1 MRIVLSSVPN
11 SPLISWEERLPLS
24 LRSLAFETTT
34 DPTPAEDGDRTF
46 PTSSSYS
53 SGTQAASGS
62 CLPKATTGGLLRPP
76 TADDTMV
83 GGGMLAFDCLFI
95 ACRCEGGTHP
105 KLAPMQDIRTRFG
118 ARIRQLRND
127 RGWSQEELADKAG
140 LHRTYIGSVE
150 RGEQNLSLVN
160 IERLAVTL
168 SVSLAELFA
177 PFGDKPAPPS

>member
-1 MRIVLSSVPN
+1 
-11 SPLISWEERLPLS
+11 
-24 LRSLAFETTT
+24 
-34 DPTPAEDGDRTF
+34 
-46 PTSSSYS
+46 
-53 SGTQAASGS
+53 
-62 CLPKATTGGLLRPP
+62 
-76 TADDTMV
+76 MV
-83 GGGMLAFDCLFI
+83 GGGMLVIDGLFI
-95 ACRCEGGTHP
+95 ACRGEGGTHS

-168 SVSLAELFA
+168 GVSLAELFA